1 MDEVGTLAMWIAA
14 AFPVGFVAGYA
25 VRAAMSAKRHRRAQR
40 RLCATARPFILP
52 EPTPELSDSKLDGV
66 TSPVGGFGPAS
77 VDIDTF
83 IDQTMRPASNISG
96 SSTSNATRGGN
107 SVEDF
112 EVLAPA
118 PHENEPDS
126 PSRKFQ
132 LH

>member
-1 MDEVGTLAMWIAA
+1 MDEVGILAMWIAA

-25 VRAAMSAKRHRRAQR
+25 VRAAMSAKRRRRAQH
-40 RLCATARPFILP
+40 RLYATARPFILP
-52 EPTPELSDSKLDGV
+52 ELTPELSDGKLDGV
-66 TSPVGGFGPAS
+66 TSPVGAFGPAT

-83 IDQTMRPASNISG
+83 IDQTMRPASNIAG